1 VSPLT
6 ALLIDDDPVVHDLIN
21 YHLEGVVDRILHAE
35 HPASGIALATHD
47 MPDVILLDI
56 EMPYMDGFQVCRE
69 LKQLSLTRD
78 IPVVFLTSDN
88 ATHHVAR
95 GLDLGGVDYVTKP
108 FVAIEL
114 QARVRAALRTR
125 RLIELLR
132 VHAHIDALTGLKNRG
147 ALEDG
152 LSRAAAGVARK
163 GGGFAAVMLD
173 VDHFKRVNDTY
184 GHGIGDEVLRRL
196 GATIGVLCRPTDL
209 AARYGGEEFALV
221 LPETTQATAITV
233 CERLLDAIRQIRVSA
248 PGGEFGFTVSAGLA
262 MAGGDCPAD
271 DVLQRA
277 DEALYHAKGLGRDR
291 LVIWA
296 MAPSDEPGA

>member
-1 VSPLT
+1 LT

-152 LSRAAAGVARK
+152 LARAAAGVARK

-233 CERLLDAIRQIRVSA
+233 CERLLEAIRQIRVSA

-296 MAPSDEPGA
+296 MAPADEPGA